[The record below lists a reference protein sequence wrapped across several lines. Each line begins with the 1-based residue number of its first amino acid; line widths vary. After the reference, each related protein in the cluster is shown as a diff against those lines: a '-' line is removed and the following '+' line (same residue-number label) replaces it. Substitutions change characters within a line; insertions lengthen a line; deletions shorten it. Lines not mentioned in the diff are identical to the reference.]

1 MKKQSTV
8 YHYMNPNKNIPHFK
22 PLLDSSNLA
31 YLSFRVLKLKVDENS
46 YEYVITN
53 LPFSFGS

>member
-8 YHYMNPNKNIPHFK
+8 YHYMNPNEHPHFK

-31 YLSFRVLKLKVDENS
+31 CLSFRVLKLKVDENS
-46 YEYVITN
+46 Y
-53 LPFSFGS
+53 SM